1 MGIRVNPHYQEVK
14 ESYLF
19 AEIAKRIRQ
28 WQDKHPSLS
37 DKLIRMGIGDVTR
50 PLPKSFVDAL
60 VSASNEMGE
69 AETFHGYGPEQGYA
83 FLRDA
88 IRKYY
93 AQFSVELD
101 SEEIFISDGAK
112 SDLGNILDI
121 LDRGLRVLVTDPVY
135 PVYVDTNIMQGNQL
149 LFARAGE
156 ENGFLPLPDE
166 TVQADLIYLCSPN
179 NPTGAV
185 YDHEGLKRWVQY
197 AKEQNALLLF
207 DSAYECFV
215 EGDLPHS
222 IYEIPG
228 AKECAIEFC
237 SFSKKAGFT
246 GTRCGYTV
254 VPKTLLVEGQSL
266 QKMWLRRQTTKFNGV
281 SYIVQRGAA
290 AVFSDS
296 GEKEILEN
304 IQYYKENARIIMSA
318 LDDLGLYYTG
328 GKHSPYI
335 WLKCPE
341 GMDSW
346 SFFDKLLN
354 EIYVVGTPGAGF
366 GEAGEGF
373 FRLTAFS
380 TKEKTREAME
390 RFRKLFQ
397 K

>member
-14 ESYLF
+14 ESSLF

-50 PLPKSFVDAL
+50 PLPKSVVDAL

-156 ENGFLPLPDE
+156 ENGFLPLPDK